1 MQPINSDI
9 SYPIFVSIYDFQF
22 LQVFFLYVLKNN
34 PFSYMQSTRAL
45 KIQSM
50 ENLCLEGFYYYY
62 FH

>member
-22 LQVFFLYVLKNN
+22 LQVFFCTCWKITHF
-34 PFSYMQSTRAL
+34 PTCKAHGL